1 MVWSQTQLVWTKL
14 FPHHQYHIIII
25 IIIIIITIT
34 IIILTIIFRPGLPSS
49 ATRPELESLAT
60 RVHPFISAS
69 QGQPS
74 TLSSQSPL
82 VQNRQIPFSSLPTT
96 QTQNPKSRLSREPHT
111 TRHGAFLS
119 TSLHPPKI
127 KNQHHQLALLSHI
140 PPSTDLIFPSS
151 RPIASAQSRLRLSAL
166 PFFLLVI
173 ISLREAGLGL
183 GKLSVPQ
190 PNSQFRANHHPRRPF
205 SNLDRCMP
213 QQMQE
218 RPKESFD
225 TA

>member
-1 MVWSQTQLVWTKL
+1 VVWSQTQLVWTKL

-127 KNQHHQLALLSHI
+127 KNQTSSARPALAHPALYRLDLPFVTAHCECAITSATECTAFLSSCHHQLAGSW
-140 PPSTDLIFPSS
+140 PWP
-151 RPIASAQSRLRLSAL
+151 
-166 PFFLLVI
+166 
-173 ISLREAGLGL
+173 G
-183 GKLSVPQ
+183 
-190 PNSQFRANHHPRRPF
+190 
-205 SNLDRCMP
+205 
-213 QQMQE
+213 
-218 RPKESFD
+218 
-225 TA
+225 